1 MKPEENHVSQA
12 FNWRKQVM
20 KFYKC
25 HIRRFIRSVGKAVFV
40 IMLVFITLSETGWA
54 ATYMLA
60 TCSASDVASA
70 ISNAS
75 GGDMVIVPAGE
86 CTLTTDNNI
95 TIDKQ
100 ITLKGN
106 GIDSTIITTSGTSFR
121 PVVNINAAKVVVRDS
136 LLFQL
141 TGRMRIRYNAMKQ
154 QVVFGLHTIS
164 LQAQEVMQ

>member
-1 MKPEENHVSQA
+1 
-12 FNWRKQVM
+12 M

-25 HIRRFIRSVGKAVFV
+25 HIRRFIRSVGKLEVNLISAVFV

-75 GGDMVIVPAGE
+75 SGDMVIVPAGE
-86 CTLTTDNNI
+86 CTWTTDNNI

>member
-1 MKPEENHVSQA
+1 MK
-12 FNWRKQVM
+12 R
-20 KFYKC
+20 
-25 HIRRFIRSVGKAVFV
+25 ILLV
-40 IMLVFITLSETGWA
+40 IKNGF
-54 ATYMLA
+54 
-60 TCSASDVASA
+60 
-70 ISNAS
+70 
-75 GGDMVIVPAGE
+75 IVPAGE
-86 CTLTTDNNI
+86 CTWTTDNNI